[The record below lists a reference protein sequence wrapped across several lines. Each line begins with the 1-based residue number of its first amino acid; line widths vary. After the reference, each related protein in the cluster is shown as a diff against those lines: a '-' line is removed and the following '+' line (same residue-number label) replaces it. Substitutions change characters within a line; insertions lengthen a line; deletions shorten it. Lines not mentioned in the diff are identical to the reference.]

1 MKLFPEI
8 VTFRITSRC
17 KNNCKYCYGPPKNL
31 EELNFQNLKKLF
43 NFFHKNGVKAIV
55 LTGGEPLV
63 REDFEDILKYLKK
76 HNFKIFLDTN
86 GDSFFKYQ
94 NLILNYVDVIGLPID
109 FLNKSYRNSDNFNN
123 VIKILSLFKK
133 ISKRPIIRI
142 GTVATRENIKDI
154 EKIGELIRNYPV
166 DIWKI
171 YEFIP
176 QNFNAIKN
184 KPDLEISSEQ
194 FNSVTKKI
202 KKDFSEF
209 FKVVISKR
217 KDRTNAYFF
226 VGSDGTV
233 FMPVDDGDIC
243 REIKIGNVFEK
254 DIIGKWKKLVLRNNY
269 VDNAKMTF
277 NYKFKEFAARI
288 KIR

>member
-17 KNNCKYCYGPPKNL
+17 NNNCKYCYGPPKNL

-43 NFFHKNGVKAIV
+43 NLFHKNGVKAIL
-55 LTGGEPLV
+55 LTGGDPLV
-63 REDFEDILKYLKK
+63 REDFEEILKDLKK
-76 HNFKIFLDTN
+76 HHFKIYLDTS
-86 GDSFFKYQ
+86 GDLFFKYQ
-94 NLILNYVDVIGLPID
+94 NLIPNHIDVIGLPID
-109 FLNKSYRNSDNFNN
+109 FINKSYRNTDNFNN
-123 VIKILSLFKK
+123 VIKILEFLQKL
-133 ISKRPIIRI
+133 SKRPIIRI
-142 GTVATRENIKDI
+142 GTVATKENIRDI
-154 EKIGELIRNYPV
+154 EKIGKLIVNYPV

-184 KPDLEISSEQ
+184 RSDLEINSEQ
-194 FNSVTKKI
+194 FNSVTEKI
-202 KKDFSEF
+202 EKDFSKF

-226 VGSDGTV
+226 VASDGTV

-254 DIIGKWKKLVLRNNY
+254 DIIEKWKKLVLGENY
-269 VDNAKMTF
+269 IDNAKVTF
-277 NYKFKEFAARI
+277 NYRF
-288 KIR
+288 